1 MENTI
6 LFPSPLRFLQ
16 LPIIPGVPVIVNT
29 TKEVTSRI
37 AVVAWELPWVCG
49 IDKYTVYYREVI
61 FLEVKSKWHSVTV
74 NGHETSYTLHL
85 SCRKEYDVA
94 VTSWIAHVESNLSD
108 SKIWN
113 FKTLGGN
120 VDN

>member
-1 MENTI
+1 MTGEI
-6 LFPSPLRFLQ
+6 SLI
-16 LPIIPGVPVIVNT
+16 IIPGVPVIVNT
-29 TKEVTSRI
+29 TKQVTSGI
-37 AVVAWELPWVCG
+37 VVVAWELPLACA

-94 VTSWIAHVESNLSD
+94 VTAWSTYTESNLSD

-113 FKTLGGN
+113 FKTGEGN
-120 VDN
+120 DDS

>member
-1 MENTI
+1 MTRKFSLI
-6 LFPSPLRFLQ
+6 
-16 LPIIPGVPVIVNT
+16 IIPGVPVIVNT

-37 AVVAWELPWVCG
+37 VVVAWELPWVCA

-61 FLEVKSKWHSVTV
+61 FLEVKSKWHSVTM

-94 VTSWIAHVESNLSD
+94 VTSWIAHSESNLSD

-113 FKTLGGN
+113 FKTGGGN
-120 VDN
+120 ADN